1 MIARR
6 GKICLSAVGASVAV
20 HLALLGGFVSV
31 HISAPAESKP
41 TLGAVSV
48 QTMERHIEE
57 PLITPKP
64 EVKTEDKP
72 VVQEVKPTEEIPQ
85 VVDPPV
91 AEEIPVQP
99 QPQSQ
104 PVVAPVKETVPVS
117 STETAAVSGAEFFG
131 QETAAATVCFVVD
144 CSGSMYG
151 RRELIGRQ
159 LKECIASLRDTQS
172 FYLIFF
178 MDGDKLLENGEGRAV
193 LASGYAKAKAFT
205 MIDHIHLEGRTNARQ
220 ALERAMK
227 IRDGIG
233 RPVQLIYFL
242 TDGFDLEE
250 CSQQSFCRDI
260 QRLRNRNAPST
271 VIHTIGLWTQLQDEK
286 ILQTIAEATGGQFI
300 HVE

>member
-6 GKICLSAVGASVAV
+6 GKICLSAVGASVAI
-20 HLALLGGFVSV
+20 HLTLLGGFVSV
-31 HISAPAESKP
+31 HISAPAESKS

-64 EVKTEDKP
+64 EVKTEEEP
-72 VVQEVKPTEEIPQ
+72 VVQEVKPAEEIPQ
-85 VVDPPV
+85 VVQPAV
-91 AEEIPVQP
+91 VEEIPVQP
-99 QPQSQ
+99 QSQ
-104 PVVAPVKETVPVS
+104 PVAVPVKETVPVS
-117 STETAAVSGAEFFG
+117 PAKTNVVSGAKFFG

-159 LKECIASLRDTQS
+159 LKECVASLRDTQS

-178 MDGDKLLENGEGRAV
+178 MDGDKLLENGDGKAV

-260 QRLRNRNAPST
+260 QRLRNRNASST
-271 VIHTIGLWTQLQDEK
+271 VIHTIGLWTQPQDEK